1 MARRRKTKSKRRSK
15 QGVSLLGIAETYMLL
30 NVATQTLFN
39 NDPINFIVGKDSG
52 GPNSAVLNVKE
63 MFGYGTHGGPGIYGP
78 TADKLGIAQTF
89 GAMTMHN
96 LSKNWTTGL
105 AGMILIPIGFRLT
118 KAVARPA
125 ISRTNR
131 LLNKA
136 GVGKTVKV

>member
-96 LSKNWTTGL
+96 LS
-105 AGMILIPIGFRLT
+105 IGFRLT